1 VQELEAEQQREERA
15 CAGAP
20 RARGGAERRRRSSHT
35 VSCSLLS
42 RLGSGVALCLELLQ
56 AAIAS
61 GEASG
66 AVVAKPLR
74 ALLKKEE
81 EHDGVGSSQ
90 AEQCSAMDTGC
101 GCRRRCRCRLQ
112 REGGGQG
119 S

>member
-1 VQELEAEQQREERA
+1 VCRSWKQSSSARKVHALEH
-15 CAGAP
+15 
-20 RARGGAERRRRSSHT
+20 RARAAVQSG
-35 VSCSLLS
+35 
-42 RLGSGVALCLELLQ
+42 GVAAPMPFLLPSSVGS